1 MSAILELTNVSNEPS
16 SASWTQSADEYVR
29 LAQSIAGVSVIT
41 HKNGRFW
48 RVVAWS
54 LFVLSLGRFARK
66 SFLEDFA
73 STLGPVQAYPH
84 GWAELPHRLIVHEAR
99 HTRQFLLAG
108 WFVPILGWLGPRAR
122 VWAGLLPV
130 GLIYGFFPV
139 PMFFAWG
146 RYRLELDADA
156 YSWKVALE
164 RGWMSPEEVRQRA
177 VRFADTIS
185 SWAYLKT
192 WPAGWTRRAF
202 QQRAEEV
209 IQNWPRER

>member
-1 MSAILELTNVSNEPS
+1 MSEAPRPS
-16 SASWTQSADEYVR
+16 SWTQSAEEYVR
-29 LAQSIAGVSVIT
+29 LAQSVAGVSVVT

-48 RVVAWS
+48 RLVAWS
-54 LFVLSLGRFARK
+54 LFVVSLGRFARQ

-84 GWAELPHRLIVHEAR
+84 HWIELPHRLIVHEAR

-108 WFVPILGWLGPRAR
+108 WLVPVLGWLGPRVR

-130 GLIYGFFPV
+130 ALIYGFFPM
-139 PMFFAWG
+139 PIFFAWG
-146 RYRLELDADA
+146 RYRLELDADS

-164 RGWMSPEEVRQRA
+164 RGWMSPDEVRQRA
-177 VRFADTIS
+177 GRFADTIS

-192 WPAGWTRRAF
+192 WPATWTRRAF
-202 QQRAEEV
+202 ERRAEEIIRAWEADKQV
-209 IQNWPRER
+209 SAGHGQA